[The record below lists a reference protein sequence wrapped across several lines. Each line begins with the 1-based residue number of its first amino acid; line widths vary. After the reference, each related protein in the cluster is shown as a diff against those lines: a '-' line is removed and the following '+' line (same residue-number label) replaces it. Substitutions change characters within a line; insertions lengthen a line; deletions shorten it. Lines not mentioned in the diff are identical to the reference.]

1 MSREGRGPARHFR
14 QRESEMSATLGPRE
28 LQEKYFRVLV
38 DAVLLL
44 QPGLDPEVT
53 LEALI
58 GASEML
64 VDHLQHELAEIRQEE
79 AE

>member
-1 MSREGRGPARHFR
+1 MSPAPEPQELRHKF
-14 QRESEMSATLGPRE
+14 
-28 LQEKYFRVLV
+28 FRVLV
-38 DAVLLL
+38 DAVLPL

-58 GASEML
+58 DAAQRL
-64 VDHLQHELAEIRQEE
+64 VDHLQHELAEIRQEQ

>member
-1 MSREGRGPARHFR
+1 
-14 QRESEMSATLGPRE
+14 MSATLGPRE

>member
-1 MSREGRGPARHFR
+1 MSP
-14 QRESEMSATLGPRE
+14 TPGPRE
-28 LQEKYFRVLV
+28 LQDKYFRVLM
-38 DAVLLL
+38 DAVLPL

-58 GASEML
+58 GAAEML
-64 VDHLQHELAEIRQEE
+64 VDHLQRELVEIRREE